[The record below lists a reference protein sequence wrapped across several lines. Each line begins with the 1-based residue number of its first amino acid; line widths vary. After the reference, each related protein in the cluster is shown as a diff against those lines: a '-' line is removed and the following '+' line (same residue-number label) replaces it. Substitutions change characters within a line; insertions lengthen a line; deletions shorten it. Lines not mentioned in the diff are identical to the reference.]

1 MNKAPSK
8 EMDKLTSEFISFV
21 LSKQGQEI
29 TIKDGYYPLP
39 ADVASEGRLALKF
52 YSAE

>member
-1 MNKAPSK
+1 
-8 EMDKLTSEFISFV
+8 V

-39 ADVASEGRLALKF
+39 SAAASEGRSALK
-52 YSAE
+52 YYTAE